1 MEVRDQKKRID
12 KLSIIIPNIIKMYF
26 NGLSLFLFI
35 EKTNKD
41 SDNNSKKGIKISN
54 KEIISISLHYY
65 APISLNITGL
75 CLLYFDFYFLA
86 DPVI

>member
-1 MEVRDQKKRID
+1 MEARDQKKRID

-54 KEIISISLHYY
+54 KEIISLHYY
-65 APISLNITGL
+65 APISWNMTRNRLFHPG
-75 CLLYFDFYFLA
+75 F
-86 DPVI
+86 